1 VIAEIKTYRGR
12 STIDAPPSPG
22 RCFFLLIPV
31 TIWLL
36 LAVTFAGAADTS
48 APAAGTSWWFN
59 LRSTGYMYQTDD
71 PAGSSLNYLRT
82 YQHVSGRVSGLA
94 GGRIKLR
101 ASSRFAGD
109 LRFDGNNDNSARL
122 YAGHAEI
129 RLDPR
134 VQARVGRQ
142 FLREGVAGLTLDGL
156 WFSVR
161 PDKRLDV
168 SLWGGARAPY
178 THDFEVGSLSDDSAY
193 GGRIGFTASPGL
205 RFAVSGAVRERG
217 GVTAARPVGLEATA
231 AVVRNLRVVGRLTY
245 DLEYED
251 WGRMEAYARW
261 TPAPNRPS
269 LTLQLIDRRPAIDA
283 ASYFARFTDMKRIR
297 MARTVARY
305 ETRQRFGG
313 ELEFTGL
320 YIDDRSSSRFG
331 AALLL
336 PDMRLGYS
344 LRLGEAGEESAFYG
358 DVQRRLLPW
367 LWVSGHAS
375 LVTYALLED
384 APVQDERELATFAAR
399 VRADLRPGFQLTA
412 EVQSIRTPTYD
423 EDIRLLLGMN
433 LSMARGMS
441 RLGLGR
447 GGWLR

>member
-1 VIAEIKTYRGR
+1 
-12 STIDAPPSPG
+12 
-22 RCFFLLIPV
+22 
-31 TIWLL
+31 
-36 LAVTFAGAADTS
+36 
-48 APAAGTSWWFN
+48 
-59 LRSTGYMYQTDD
+59 
-71 PAGSSLNYLRT
+71 
-82 YQHVSGRVSGLA
+82 
-94 GGRIKLR
+94 
-101 ASSRFAGD
+101 
-109 LRFDGNNDNSARL
+109 
-122 YAGHAEI
+122 
-129 RLDPR
+129 
-134 VQARVGRQ
+134 
-142 FLREGVAGLTLDGL
+142 VAL
-156 WFSVR
+156 VR
-161 PDKRLDV
+161 P
-168 SLWGGARAPY
+168 PY